1 MVEIENMKGNFFVQL
16 VKDLW
21 VIAHWVVTQCRK
33 AWATEHP
40 ARCRQPQHEHH
51 NRKPEPLNMVEC
63 CLAIKRQNFL
73 RYQSFHFFT
82 ACSSQS
88 CIPQTPYTCRASRLL
103 MNIFLLYSSLTSYTT
118 MEIWKGKLQFLY
130 QLTKHL
136 AFCCRCIRPE
146 ENVKSLSWNLND
158 PSATDKSN
166 AAPNGVSRSVA
177 RYRGP
182 TPEPPPPPPHEERAQ
197 IICSDEP
204 LPPPPLRI
212 EEEIEM

>member
-1 MVEIENMKGNFFVQL
+1 M
-16 VKDLW
+16 
-21 VIAHWVVTQCRK
+21 
-33 AWATEHP
+33 
-40 ARCRQPQHEHH
+40 
-51 NRKPEPLNMVEC
+51 
-63 CLAIKRQNFL
+63 
-73 RYQSFHFFT
+73 
-82 ACSSQS
+82 
-88 CIPQTPYTCRASRLL
+88 
-103 MNIFLLYSSLTSYTT
+103 
-118 MEIWKGKLQFLY
+118 
-130 QLTKHL
+130 
-136 AFCCRCIRPE
+136 
-146 ENVKSLSWNLND
+146 KSLSWNLND